1 MKNFKTMILATVML
15 GAGGVAAHAA
25 DVSAESYQAMGFYL
39 RADAGWSFL
48 EWSGGDDD
56 GGLAAGAGIGFNIN
70 DNMRTDLRLDYGGD
84 YDVAPGVDI
93 SVTTLTGNLYFDIP
107 TNTAFSPY
115 VGAGAGYGM
124 VSGGSDGLA
133 LALMGGVGVDLTE
146 NLVLDVGYRLRHVMR
161 SGADPMEHQITTGL
175 RFEF

>member
-1 MKNFKTMILATVML
+1 
-15 GAGGVAAHAA
+15 
-25 DVSAESYQAMGFYL
+25 
-39 RADAGWSFL
+39 
-48 EWSGGDDD
+48 
-56 GGLAAGAGIGFNIN
+56 
-70 DNMRTDLRLDYGGD
+70 
-84 YDVAPGVDI
+84 
-93 SVTTLTGNLYFDIP
+93 
-107 TNTAFSPY
+107 
-115 VGAGAGYGM
+115 M